1 MLPPLLNNIK
11 VRLESKPTSQL
22 SSEERQ
28 LLEEL
33 RFLDKRPEMP
43 RIIQEGERD
52 RVLKIVSGPGGPCPC
67 CGR

>member
-1 MLPPLLNNIK
+1 MLSPLLGSIK
-11 VRLESKPTSQL
+11 GRLESKPTNQL
-22 SSEERQ
+22 SSEEKQ

-33 RFLDKRPEMP
+33 RFLDRRPEMP